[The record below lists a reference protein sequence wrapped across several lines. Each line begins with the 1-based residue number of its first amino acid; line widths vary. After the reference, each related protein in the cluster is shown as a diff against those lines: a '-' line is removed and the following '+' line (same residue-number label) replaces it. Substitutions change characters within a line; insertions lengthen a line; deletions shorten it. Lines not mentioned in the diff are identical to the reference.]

1 MNEKGNLNEYDD
13 LNSID
18 VCVFPI
24 SKSKLDPISKSSS
37 NLDPNPN
44 EEDIVMDVED
54 LLQLAL
60 EERKGKQ
67 EAKLVKKNFIYK
79 KERYSRKRKK
89 EIQRGSE

>member
-1 MNEKGNLNEYDD
+1 MFSVEEIDFYNKLQSDEELNDKGNLNEYDD
-13 LNSID
+13 LNSMD

-24 SKSKLDPISKSSS
+24 SKSS

-44 EEDIVMDVED
+44 EDDIVMDVED

-67 EAKLVKKNFIYK
+67 EAKLVKKN
-79 KERYSRKRKK
+79 S
-89 EIQRGSE
+89 

>member
-67 EAKLVKKNFIYK
+67 EAKLVIFFIGGINK
-79 KERYSRKRKK
+79 SDRLRKK
-89 EIQRGSE
+89 ETQWGSE

>member
-67 EAKLVKKNFIYK
+67 EAKLVIFFHRGTNKKVLN
-79 KERYSRKRKK
+79 RNLVNLVTCM
-89 EIQRGSE
+89 